1 MLNLKKN
8 KGKGYA
14 IRQGLKK
21 ASGEI
26 IIIQDA
32 DLEYDPQDYYDLV
45 NPIFKKKN
53 KCCLRFK
60 SIKQK

>member
-1 MLNLKKN
+1 MMSLFVRVEVDKF
-8 KGKGYA
+8 YA

-32 DLEYDPQDYYDLV
+32 DLEYDPQD
-45 NPIFKKKN
+45 
-53 KCCLRFK
+53 
-60 SIKQK
+60 